1 MSSTLSAF
9 HWKTNAPSPET
20 AALRKPSTAPKNPQ
34 ASLTVMR
41 RLQPMPGSRFPH
53 TSINTETM
61 DQGDKTRLI
70 QQGNVR

>member
-9 HWKTNAPSPET
+9 HWKTNAPRPET
-20 AALRKPSTAPKNPQ
+20 AELRKRSTAPKNPQ
-34 ASLTVMR
+34 AGLTVMR

-61 DQGDKTRLI
+61 EQCDKTRLI
-70 QQGNVR
+70 QRGNAR